1 MKLTIRIFCLLFFI
15 ATLAEAATQRKIPSY
30 EKYIKTYSALA
41 IEQQKKYKIP
51 ASITLAQGLLES
63 GAGQSDLARRSNNH
77 FGIKC
82 KSTWTGATISHDD
95 DAKGECFRKYPSVE
109 ASFNDHS
116 EFLDKSARYQD
127 LFKLDPMDYK
137 GWAYG
142 LKQAG
147 YATNPAYAELLIKII
162 EDNQLYHLDRGEE
175 IAPPIMG
182 TPVTEE
188 PQQLVADT
196 EQKPKEVVDV
206 DNYSVAVTGQGG
218 QHTVYHNNGSEFT
231 TARPGDTYATIASE
245 FGLTVKKLLKYNDE
259 TTVPALRPGEMVYL
273 RPKGKR
279 SENGKL
285 IHVAKEGETL
295 HSISQTYGIR
305 LKNLCNMNRRTP
317 DSEVKAGQQIR
328 LM

>member
-1 MKLTIRIFCLLFFI
+1 
-15 ATLAEAATQRKIPSY
+15 
-30 EKYIKTYSALA
+30 
-41 IEQQKKYKIP
+41 
-51 ASITLAQGLLES
+51 
-63 GAGQSDLARRSNNH
+63 
-77 FGIKC
+77 
-82 KSTWTGATISHDD
+82 
-95 DAKGECFRKYPSVE
+95 
-109 ASFNDHS
+109 
-116 EFLDKSARYQD
+116 
-127 LFKLDPMDYK
+127 MDYK

-182 TPVTEE
+182 TPATEE
-188 PQQLVADT
+188 PQQLVVET